1 MEPSVSVALMV
12 MFPELALR
20 VTMPPLVKVTSVPVE
35 EVNVTGEEVP
45 EKARSVLPVAVEAIV
60 TIPVPLNGNV
70 VCVALAK
77 KETKT
82 KNDNSNFFIKYFLLL
97 LWC

>member
-20 VTMPPLVKVTSVPVE
+20 VTMPPWVKVTSVPVE

-60 TIPVPLNGNV
+60 TIPFRPVPEV
-70 VCVALAK
+70 VKVIPLPSTSWRLPPELLRVAV
-77 KETKT
+77 
-82 KNDNSNFFIKYFLLL
+82 
-97 LWC
+97 